1 MKLESFTL
9 RESKLLQEEL
19 QEEARDKQYEID
31 NFEIDRYDKEDQF
44 CDMLDEAYPKL
55 FNMLPSR
62 ILRECDPIRYNE
74 ELSNY
79 VDSMEVSDEPAY
91 KELEDELEEIED
103 EISDLQE
110 QIGELQDEEEE

>member
-9 RESKLLQEEL
+9 RESKLFQEEL

-62 ILRECDPIRYNE
+62 ILRECDPIMYNE

-79 VDSMEVSDEPAY
+79 SMEVSDEPAY
-91 KELEDELEEIED
+91 KELEDELEEIEG
-103 EISDLQE
+103 EILDLQE
-110 QIGELQDEEEE
+110 QIGELQDEEEV

>member
-1 MKLESFTL
+1 M
-9 RESKLLQEEL
+9 EEL
-19 QEEARDKQYEID
+19 KVKLKELQQEVRNKQYEID

>member
-1 MKLESFTL
+1 MEELKVKL
-9 RESKLLQEEL
+9 EEL

-31 NFEIDRYDKEDQF
+31 NFEIDLGDKEYQF
-44 CDMLDEAYPKL
+44 CDMLDDCYPEL

-62 ILRECDPIRYNE
+62 ILSECDPIMYNE

-79 VDSMEVSDEPAY
+79 VGSLEVSDEPAY

-110 QIGELQDEEEE
+110 QIEELQDEEEV

>member
-1 MKLESFTL
+1 M
-9 RESKLLQEEL
+9 
-19 QEEARDKQYEID
+19 
-31 NFEIDRYDKEDQF
+31 
-44 CDMLDEAYPKL
+44 
-55 FNMLPSR
+55 
-62 ILRECDPIRYNE
+62 YNE

-110 QIGELQDEEEE
+110 QIGELQDEEEV